1 MDKRVVITGLGVI
14 TAIGQDIEAFWSNCL
29 EAKTRVEPIPEHWFN
44 YSDFHTQIW
53 SPLPEVD
60 YSPYEVTR
68 LEQKQMDDSSLIA
81 IGSAFQALDSAGLK
95 VTKVDKKRN
104 TYTIEDVDNERFGV
118 FMGTGIGGLS
128 TFSSCFS
135 YQALTRQKEALSKS
149 IASLEKDQNVE
160 PLKELLERL
169 LSPKRWNPFA
179 VSMTMPNAC
188 SGNLGIK
195 FKLCGSNNTF
205 CAACASGT
213 VAIGYGYKS
222 LKSGEHEVVLAGGV
236 EYLHDDYG
244 AVCQGFD
251 AVRAL
256 VDSPLDPDRANRPFD
271 QDRSGFLFSQGGGGV
286 LVLEELEHAR
296 KRGARIF
303 GEIIGYAETCD
314 GFNIMMME
322 SSGHNIMRM
331 IRQALAEAGISEKDV
346 DYINSHG
353 TGTQLN
359 DETETSIIESIFG
372 KEVLIN
378 STKSLIGH
386 TLGASGAIEAVV
398 TVLSIHDKTTH
409 ICRNL
414 ENPMRDLNFVKEV
427 TSYPIKTAISQSFGF
442 GGHNAVLVIGE
453 YTE

>member
-14 TAIGQDIEAFWSNCL
+14 TAIGHDTKTFWSNCL
-29 EAKTRVEPIPEHWFN
+29 EAKTRVERIPEHWFH
-44 YSDFHTQIW
+44 YSDFNSEIW
-53 SPLPEVD
+53 SPLPPVD
-60 YSPYEVTR
+60 YSVYEITR

-81 IGSAFQALDSAGLK
+81 IGCAFQALDSAGLTY
-95 VTKVDKKRN
+95 TKVDKKRN
-104 TYTIEDVDNERFGV
+104 TYAIADVDNERFGV

-128 TFSSCFS
+128 TFCSCFS
-135 YQALTRQKEALSKS
+135 YQMLTRQKETLSKS
-149 IASLEKDQNVE
+149 IASLEKDRNVE
-160 PLKELLERL
+160 PLKALLERL

-205 CAACASGT
+205 CAACASGS

-222 LKSGEHEVVLAGGV
+222 IKSGEHNLVLAGGA
-236 EYLHDDYG
+236 EYLFDDYG
-244 AVCQGFD
+244 GVFQGFD

-256 VDSPLDPDRANRPFD
+256 VNGALDPDRANRPFD
-271 QDRSGFLFSQGGGGV
+271 QDRSGFLFSQGGGAV

-296 KRGARIF
+296 KRGARIIA
-303 GEIIGYAETCD
+303 EIVGYAETCD

-322 SSGHNIMRM
+322 SSGHNIIRM
-331 IRQALAEAGISEKDV
+331 IGQALADAGISEKDV

-359 DETETSIIESIFG
+359 DETETSIIETVFG
-372 KEVLIN
+372 KGVLIN

-386 TLGASGAIEAVV
+386 TLGASGAIEAAV
-398 TVLSIHDKTTH
+398 TALSIRDKTTH
-409 ICRNL
+409 VCRNL
-414 ENPMRDLNFVKEV
+414 ENPMRDLNFVTEV
-427 TSYPIKTAISQSFGF
+427 APYPIKTAISQSFGF

-453 YTE
+453 YNE